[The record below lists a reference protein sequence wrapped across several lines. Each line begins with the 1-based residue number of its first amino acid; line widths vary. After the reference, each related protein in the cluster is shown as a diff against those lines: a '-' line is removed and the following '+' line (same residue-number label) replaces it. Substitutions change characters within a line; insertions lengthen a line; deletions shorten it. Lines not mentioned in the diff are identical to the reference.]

1 MTTHFIYIGENYPP
15 PTYQRI
21 YSESLTT
28 GEQYDVCCRIGG
40 TTGDVIQIKHHEK
53 KCPTGVTRRF

>member
-1 MTTHFIYIGENYPP
+1 MTTHFIHIGENYPP

-40 TTGDVIQIKHHEK
+40 TTGDVIQIKHQT
-53 KCPTGVTRRF
+53 P